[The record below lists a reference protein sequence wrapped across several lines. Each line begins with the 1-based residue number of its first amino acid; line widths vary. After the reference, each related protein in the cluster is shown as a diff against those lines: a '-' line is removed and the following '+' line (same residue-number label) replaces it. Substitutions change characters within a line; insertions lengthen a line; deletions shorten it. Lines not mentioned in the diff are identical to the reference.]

1 MRKTHATSLARIT
14 IELTPTHH
22 NTTNLNTSLQ
32 FAKKLLGLD
41 LAPAA
46 SGATRSIIERVKEKI
61 IERGGANGIRTVT
74 VILKRMDKDGSLSLD
89 KSELLEG
96 LMVYG
101 IRNIDDTE
109 GGDLDKLMA
118 YFDRDK
124 SGKISIEEFL
134 RGVRGNMSGRRKK
147 LVRQVNP

>member
-1 MRKTHATSLARIT
+1 M
-14 IELTPTHH
+14 
-22 NTTNLNTSLQ
+22 
-32 FAKKLLGLD
+32 
-41 LAPAA
+41 
-46 SGATRSIIERVKEKI
+46 KEKI

-74 VILKRMDKDGSLSLD
+74 AILKRMDKDGSLSID
-89 KSELLEG
+89 KSELVEG

-101 IRNIDDTE
+101 IRNIDDTA

-134 RGVRGNMSGRRKK
+134 RGVRGSMSGRRKK